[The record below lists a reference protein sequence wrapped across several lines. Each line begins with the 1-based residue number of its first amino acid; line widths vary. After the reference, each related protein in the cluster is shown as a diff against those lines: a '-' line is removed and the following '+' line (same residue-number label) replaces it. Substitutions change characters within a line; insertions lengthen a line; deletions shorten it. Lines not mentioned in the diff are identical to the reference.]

1 MDSDRSKEELDLA
14 KKIIKEYPSI
24 KSVIYSKK
32 CLEEELLKI
41 LAPNDI
47 GKNGR
52 KKSQE
57 LKTVL
62 KKYCKNAKDYERL
75 FTKKKLEQA
84 RTNNKW
90 LDSIIK
96 IFE

>member
-1 MDSDRSKEELDLA
+1 MAQKVDWNKPLYKVEVSYAMSIEE
-14 KKIIKEYPSI
+14 
-24 KSVIYSKK
+24 
-32 CLEEELLKI
+32 
-41 LAPNDI
+41 
-47 GKNGR
+47 
-52 KKSQE
+52 
-57 LKTVL
+57 
-62 KKYCKNAKDYERL
+62 DYERL